1 MDSLQHLLDKMNSPE
16 WKGQEHTPEELK
28 ALGAEVSQAVHNRRI
43 ANLEPDLR
51 PPRENR
57 RCGYRKKRTLYQD
70 DPFEFLI
77 NGGMETIEYVIG
89 AEAAEEAIRYEREF
103 WLPRLER
110 WLQDPRWQD
119 EEIELEGIKWR
130 IPVHEGLHKEIDR
143 IKRCLGLRKE
153 KTVEERRAE
162 TLARVKKHRK
172 LKKELGERGMQIRNY
187 LQWGIFRDIIGA
199 AKEIEEERRNQRAS
213 AE

>member
-1 MDSLQHLLDKMNSPE
+1 MDSLQRHLDKMNSPE
-16 WKGQEHTPEELK
+16 WQEKEHTPEELK
-28 ALGAEVSQAVHNRRI
+28 ELGAEVSQAVRNRRV
-43 ANLEPDLR
+43 ANSQPDLP

-77 NGGMETIEYVIG
+77 NGGMETIECVVG
-89 AEAAEEAIRYEREF
+89 AEAAEEAIRYERES

-119 EEIELEGIKWR
+119 QEIELSGIKFKV
-130 IPVHEGLHKEIDR
+130 PVRDGLQKEIDR
-143 IKRCLGLRKE
+143 IKRCLGVRKE

-172 LKKELGERGMQIRNY
+172 LKKEFGEHGMKIRNY
-187 LQWGIFRDIIGA
+187 LNWGMFRDIREA
-199 AKEIEEERRNQRAS
+199 AKEIEEERRNKQS
-213 AE
+213 V